1 MNLKELRNKV
11 KNITD
16 YNPELQSY
24 LDDLDELINDAYQTI
39 YLSKRWTYAQ
49 ATRFIN
55 IYPDLTATSQTGVT
69 RTVAVSDGVR
79 QVTFSSAVPEFLEDE
94 RHWEG
99 QIFELQGREYK
110 ILQIAEDGLSLRVEE
125 PLRCT
130 SNQEETNWKVKH
142 RWYSMPEDCYDIAYI
157 GHRDAP
163 IPANVPV
170 WGKASGLAPRRDE
183 ELDLRV
189 DYTSEFA
196 EAYVNCSP
204 WNIPEATKL
213 GATVTWVEAIVGGL
227 PAGYYEFCWAF
238 QKYGRVGSLSE
249 PLVVDASVPQ
259 QNPSPSIQLNFL
271 TWDDRA
277 VAAKAYATSDV
288 YTNNFEGFKKV
299 IFYNEN
305 FDRTTGERRGLP
317 KWRMVQDRTTS
328 PDRDEWLPLIRTDEE
343 SSATLTLLRQIDVG
357 APAYMEWDGQ
367 HLVVRPYP
375 RPQGFEKEYAAVA
388 APTELYFQK
397 FRQFELRYHRKPLRM
412 ANVTD
417 SPQMPYE
424 FHSLIVYRCLHEI
437 FIKGGNQGL
446 AAMYDKKY
454 QDGIR
459 ELEKR
464 YVDRTDTFWQM
475 GQFGLTSSNI
485 QYDFNSL
492 RKLN

>member
-1 MNLKELRNKV
+1 MNLKELRNKI

-16 YNPELQSY
+16 YNPEIQSY

-39 YLSKRWTYAQ
+39 FLSKRWTYAQ

-55 IYPDLTATSQTGVT
+55 IYPDLTSTSQTGVT
-69 RTVAVSDGVR
+69 RTVSVADGVR
-79 QVTFSSAVPEFLEDE
+79 QITFSSAVPEFLEDE

-110 ILQIAEDGLSLRVEE
+110 ILKIADNGLSLRVEE

-130 SNQEETNWKVKH
+130 ANQTETDWKIKH
-142 RWYSMPEDCYDIAYI
+142 RWYSMPEDCYDILYF

-163 IPANVPV
+163 VPANVPV
-170 WGKASGLAPRRDE
+170 YGKQIGLCARRDE

-204 WNIPEATKL
+204 WNIPEATKMS
-213 GATVTWVEAIVGGL
+213 ATVTYPAAVAGGL
-227 PAGYYEFCWAF
+227 ATGFYEFCWAF

-249 PLVVDASVPQ
+249 PIITDASGTGQ
-259 QNPSPSIQLNFL
+259 GQSPSIELNFS
-271 TWDDRA
+271 TWDDRT
-277 VAAKAYATSDV
+277 VAAKAYATTDV
-288 YTNNFEGFKKV
+288 YPNNFEGFKKV
-299 IFYNEN
+299 LFYNEN

-317 KWRMVQDRTTS
+317 KWRQVQDRTAVA
-328 PDRDEWLPLIRTDEE
+328 DRDEWLPLIRTDEQG
-343 SSATLTLLRQIDVG
+343 SATITLLRQIDTG
-357 APAYMEWDGQ
+357 APPYAEWDGQ

-375 RPQGFEKEYAAVA
+375 RPQGFEKEYASAGD
-388 APTELYFQK
+388 LYFNR
-397 FRQFELRYHRKPLRM
+397 FRQFELRYQRKPLRL
-412 ANVTD
+412 ANITD

-437 FIKGGNQGL
+437 FVKGGNMGL
-446 AAMYDKKY
+446 AGMYDKKY
-454 QDGIR
+454 QDGLR

-464 YVDRTDTFWQM
+464 YVDRTDTFWQK
-475 GQFGLTSSNI
+475 GQFGLSRTNI

>member
-1 MNLKELRNKV
+1 MNLKELRNKI

-16 YNPELQSY
+16 YNPEIQSY

-39 YLSKRWTYAQ
+39 FLSKRWTYAQ

-55 IYPDLTATSQTGVT
+55 IYPDLTSTSQTGVA
-69 RTVAVSDGVR
+69 RTVAVADGVR
-79 QVTFSSAVPEFLEDE
+79 QITFSSAVPEFLEDE

-110 ILQIAEDGLSLRVEE
+110 ILKIADNGLSLRVEE
-125 PLRCT
+125 PLRCIT
-130 SNQEETNWKVKH
+130 NQTETDWKVKH
-142 RWYSMPEDCYDIAYI
+142 RWYSMPEDCYDIAYL

-213 GATVTWVEAIVGGL
+213 GALVSYVATIPNGL

-249 PLVVDASVPQ
+249 PLVVDASSPEQ
-259 QNPSPSIQLNFL
+259 GTSPSIQLDFL
-271 TWDDRA
+271 TWDDR
-277 VAAKAYATSDV
+277 VVSAKAYATTDV
-288 YTNNFEGFKKV
+288 YPNNFEGFKKV
-299 IFYNEN
+299 LFYNEN
-305 FDRTTGERRGLP
+305 FDRSTGERRGLP
-317 KWRMVQDRTTS
+317 KWRQVQDRTAVA
-328 PDRDEWLPLIRTDEE
+328 DRDEWLPLIRTDEQG
-343 SSATLTLLRQIDVG
+343 SATITLLRQIDTG
-357 APAYMEWDGQ
+357 APPYAEWDGQ

-375 RPQGFEKEYAAVA
+375 RPQGFEKEYASAGD
-388 APTELYFQK
+388 LYFNR
-397 FRQFELRYHRKPLRM
+397 FRQFELRYQRKPLRL
-412 ANVTD
+412 ANITD

-437 FIKGGNQGL
+437 FVKGGNMGL
-446 AAMYDKKY
+446 AGMYDKKY
-454 QDGIR
+454 QDGLR

-464 YVDRTDTFWQM
+464 YVDRTDTFWQK
-475 GQFGLTSSNI
+475 GQFGLSRTNI